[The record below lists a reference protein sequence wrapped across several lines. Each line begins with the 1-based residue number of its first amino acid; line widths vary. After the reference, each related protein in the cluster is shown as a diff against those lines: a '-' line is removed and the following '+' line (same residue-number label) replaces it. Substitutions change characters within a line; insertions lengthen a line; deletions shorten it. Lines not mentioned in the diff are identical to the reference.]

1 MPRAPAARI
10 DLVRSGLARK
20 GRRGQESEIP
30 VMQWTARR
38 ALVALALANLLWAG
52 SYTAA
57 KESLRVL
64 SPVELNFLRFTI
76 AGLFLLPFLWRGWR
90 HTRLTRAD
98 VPRLAL
104 LCLCGFVLNKAAE
117 FTGLNLTTASDTAL
131 LIASESMWTALLAWL
146 VLHEAM
152 HRGSV
157 AGLAIGALGV
167 YIVLERGLNWPSL
180 GSGRHLLG
188 DGLVVVALLFEAL
201 YTVFGKSSL
210 DRYPALLIT
219 ATSILGSLVV
229 WIPAAAINIA
239 VAGLPSMNV
248 AAWVGVFYM
257 AIPCTVVGYI
267 VWMVALRYV
276 GAASAAATLYLQ
288 PLAGT
293 ALAMLVLSERPTWG
307 TLAGGLCI
315 IGGVWLA
322 SRRPSAGVVA
332 AVEAEALSG

>member
-1 MPRAPAARI
+1 MR
-10 DLVRSGLARK
+10 
-20 GRRGQESEIP
+20 
-30 VMQWTARR
+30 WTARR
-38 ALVALALANLLWAG
+38 ALVALAFANLLWAG
-52 SYTAA
+52 SYAAA
-57 KESLRVL
+57 KETLRVV
-64 SPVELNFLRFTI
+64 SPVELNFLRFAI

-90 HTRLTRAD
+90 RTRLTGAD

-146 VLHEAM
+146 VLHETM
-152 HRGSV
+152 YRGSL
-157 AGLAIGALGV
+157 AGLVVGALGV

-188 DGLVVVALLFEAL
+188 DGLVVLALLFEAL
-201 YTVFGKSSL
+201 YTVFGKSAL
-210 DRYPALLIT
+210 DRYPGLLIT
-219 ATSILGSLVV
+219 ATSIIGSLAV
-229 WIPAAAINIA
+229 WLPAAAINVA
-239 VAGLPSMNV
+239 VAGMPAMNA
-248 AAWVGVFYM
+248 AAWLGVLYM
-257 AIPCTVVGYI
+257 AIPCTVVAYVI
-267 VWMVALRYV
+267 WMVALRYV

-293 ALAMLVLSERPTWG
+293 ALAMLVLSERPTLG

-322 SRRPSAGVVA
+322 SRRPSAAVVA